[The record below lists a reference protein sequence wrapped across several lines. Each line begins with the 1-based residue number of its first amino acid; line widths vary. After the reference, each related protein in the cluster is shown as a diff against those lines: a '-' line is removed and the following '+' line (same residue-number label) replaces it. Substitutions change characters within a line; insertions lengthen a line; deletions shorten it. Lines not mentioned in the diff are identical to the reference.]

1 MHKTKKL
8 RIKQDSN
15 FEAVNKCAFKN
26 KNNWFTF
33 FSEINQLT
41 LHPVK
46 KSWCLSSVGRAK
58 D

>member
-15 FEAVNKCAFKN
+15 FKAVNKCGFKN
-26 KNNWFTF
+26 KNNLFTF

-41 LHPVK
+41 LRPVK